1 MFLKSKAA
9 LTKNNLDRCN
19 ITNMYKAHKV
29 TQINHTLRKYLP
41 NLKQGK
47 AKFFGQVFVKCC
59 TSLLIL

>member
-19 ITNMYKAHKV
+19 ITNTYHAHKV
-29 TQINHTLRKYLP
+29 KQINHTLSKYLP

-47 AKFFGQVFVKCC
+47 ATTFFFFFQKHGFEKM
-59 TSLLIL
+59 

>member
-19 ITNMYKAHKV
+19 VTNTYHAHKV
-29 TQINHTLRKYLP
+29 KQINHTLSKYLP

-47 AKFFGQVFVKCC
+47 ATTFF
-59 TSLLIL
+59 